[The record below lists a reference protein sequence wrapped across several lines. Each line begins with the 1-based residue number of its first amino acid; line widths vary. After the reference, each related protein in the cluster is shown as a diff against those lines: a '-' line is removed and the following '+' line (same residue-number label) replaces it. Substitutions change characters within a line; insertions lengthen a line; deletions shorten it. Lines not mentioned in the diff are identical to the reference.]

1 MGARAW
7 KLEVAVSTTS
17 VLRRSEP
24 ALRWGRGR
32 RRADHAERRQRSEGE
47 FCHPAA
53 LSQVGRM
60 KPVGRGNTRPV
71 REIRIVSSNGP
82 MRPPSGGAGRRAGRK
97 VMTMTSLWRQ
107 AFDALERPLAA
118 ASESWVQSKT
128 FMDLAVV
135 GVRMQRRLA
144 ADSQRMT
151 EQWLHAWGM
160 PARGDLFRLMNQV
173 ASLERQVRDL
183 ERELQTRDEE
193 T

>member
-1 MGARAW
+1 
-7 KLEVAVSTTS
+7 
-17 VLRRSEP
+17 
-24 ALRWGRGR
+24 
-32 RRADHAERRQRSEGE
+32 
-47 FCHPAA
+47 
-53 LSQVGRM
+53 
-60 KPVGRGNTRPV
+60 
-71 REIRIVSSNGP
+71 
-82 MRPPSGGAGRRAGRK
+82 
-97 VMTMTSLWRQ
+97 MTSLWRQ

-183 ERELQTRDEE
+183 ERELQTRDGE

>member
-1 MGARAW
+1 
-7 KLEVAVSTTS
+7 
-17 VLRRSEP
+17 
-24 ALRWGRGR
+24 
-32 RRADHAERRQRSEGE
+32 
-47 FCHPAA
+47 
-53 LSQVGRM
+53 
-60 KPVGRGNTRPV
+60 
-71 REIRIVSSNGP
+71 
-82 MRPPSGGAGRRAGRK
+82 
-97 VMTMTSLWRQ
+97 MTSLWRQ

-144 ADSQRMT
+144 ADGQRMT

-183 ERELQTRDEE
+183 ERELQARATGQE